1 MSETNFNYLLKYIII
16 GDSAVG
22 KSNILTRYVYEK
34 FNEEFQSTLGVEF
47 AAKNA
52 IIENKIYRIQIW
64 DTAGQESFRSITRA
78 YYKNSVCAFI
88 VYDIT
93 KRETFENVQIWLED
107 IKNQCPE
114 TVLLFLVGNKLDLE
128 NERQISYEE
137 GENFA
142 QKNNMYFFE
151 TSAKTGANIENLFLK
166 SVEII
171 NERIQEDFYDLK
183 TGNCGIK
190 IGNEVNA
197 DNIIL
202 NKEKVTT
209 NDNNGGKCCYYY
221 VFFLSALKYIFA

>member
-52 IIENKIYRIQIW
+52 IIDNKIYRIQIW

-93 KRETFENVQIWLED
+93 NRTSFENVKTWLDD
-107 IKNQCPE
+107 IQKQCPQ
-114 TVLLFLVGNKLDLE
+114 TTFLVLVGNKIDLE
-128 NERQISYEE
+128 NERQILYEE
-137 GENFA
+137 GASFA
-142 QKNNMYFFE
+142 EKNNMLFIE
-151 TSAKTGANIENLFLK
+151 TSAKTGQNIENLFMK
-166 SVEII
+166 SVEVI
-171 NERIQEDFYDLK
+171 NERINDGYYDLS
-183 TGNCGIK
+183 TNTCGIK
-190 IGNEVNA
+190 KGNGDINNN
-197 DNIIL
+197 NIVL
-202 NKEKVTT
+202 NKENVDK
-209 NDNNGGKCCYYY
+209 NKNNGGGKCCYYY
-221 VFFLSALKYIFA
+221 